1 MAKGTQSKE
10 AIFQKMLDTFSGSF
24 MQDNKTL
31 RIPMM
36 EDGSLI
42 EIKVSLTAAKDILGD
57 GSSNINSNSS
67 IDEESEPISS
77 DPMPT
82 PEEKQ
87 YVIDLLDSLN
97 EG

>member
-10 AIFQKMLDTFSGSF
+10 AIFQKMLDTFSG
-24 MQDNKTL
+24 
-31 RIPMM
+31 M

-67 IDEESEPISS
+67 IDEESEPISL

-87 YVIDLLDSLN
+87 HVIDLLDSLN